1 MHSVDSTCL
10 ATWSDQLELGEY
22 HAIGDDGDD
31 ADYGDGDDA
40 DADDGDDDHDDD
52 ADDDDTDQNQ
62 RMIRFYLLAF
72 FLLNL
77 LWYWGAH
84 LRITY

>member
-52 ADDDDTDQNQ
+52 DEDDFHPWKHDSDKPGIDVVKSYDNKNDD
-62 RMIRFYLLAF
+62 
-72 FLLNL
+72 
-77 LWYWGAH
+77 
-84 LRITY
+84 